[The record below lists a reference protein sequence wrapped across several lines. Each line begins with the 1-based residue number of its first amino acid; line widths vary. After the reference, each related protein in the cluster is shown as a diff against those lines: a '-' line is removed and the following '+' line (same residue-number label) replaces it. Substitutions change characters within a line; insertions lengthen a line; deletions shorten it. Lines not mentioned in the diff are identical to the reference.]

1 MNLRVTWKPLALC
14 LMVHLLISG
23 CGSPE
28 DSALD
33 HTLGKTSRER
43 KVPLKAC
50 KPSNTGDPKIA
61 YLQTLLTTLMK
72 ANPNTFK
79 GNLAPSKFCLT
90 IDPSQKI
97 NAVANLLDGTISVNS
112 GLIKAMNTDAE
123 VAGVLAH
130 ELAHITMAHTGNL
143 ENDKVVA
150 SPAYKKL
157 STEAEGFNTKIK
169 QAKAGAYTAL
179 RAAYLKDAT
188 IPAALRSLKSYPDFK
203 ILLDNIG
210 KISVTVL
217 SDVDAQAEFFDDF
230 LWIRDTISFDLQEL
244 AKIKANKGWAS
255 VNAIVEGTVNAYL
268 THEDALYAAHDKISK
283 LPRDQII
290 QDGAGAAQNWME
302 QEADEVGFELY
313 LRAGFKPQKYVV
325 VHDVVMSQSKT
336 DKACAAMLA
345 KGTLP
350 KRGQASHPDS
360 CWRVHNINKRELIT
374 HTEYAAFK
382 GNTKTTVVPDKLMEV
397 KAGL

>member
-14 LMVHLLISG
+14 LMLSLLNSG

-28 DSALD
+28 DSTLD

-43 KVPLKAC
+43 KVPLQAC
-50 KPSNTGDPKIA
+50 KPSKTSDAKVA

-79 GNLAPSKFCLT
+79 GDLAPSKFCLT
-90 IDPSQKI
+90 IDQGQEI
-97 NAVANLLDGTISVNS
+97 NASGNPVNGDITVNV

-123 VAGVLAH
+123 IAGALAH
-130 ELAHITMAHTGNL
+130 ELAHITMAHIGKL
-143 ENDKVVA
+143 ENDKVAA

-157 STEAEGFNTKIK
+157 SAEAEGFNTKIK

-179 RAAYLKDAT
+179 RDAYKKDAT

-203 ILLDNIG
+203 IFLDKIG
-210 KISVTVL
+210 KNSGSVL
-217 SDVDAQAEFFDDF
+217 SGVDAQVEFFDNF
-230 LWIRDTISFDLQEL
+230 IFIRDSISFDPQDP

-255 VNAIVEGTVNAYL
+255 VVAIVEGTEKAYFAN
-268 THEDALYAAHDKISK
+268 EDGLYYAYDKISK

-290 QDGAGAAQNWME
+290 QDGAGAAQNWKE

-313 LRAGFKPQKYVV
+313 LRAGFMPQKYLV
-325 VHDVVMSQSKT
+325 VHEIIMSQSKT
-336 DKACAAMLA
+336 DKACAAMLT

-350 KRGQASHPDS
+350 KRGEASHPDS
-360 CWRVHNINKRELIT
+360 CWRVYNINKRELIT
-374 HTEYAAFK
+374 HKEYAAFK
-382 GNTKTTVVPDKLMEV
+382 GNTKTTVVPGKLKEI